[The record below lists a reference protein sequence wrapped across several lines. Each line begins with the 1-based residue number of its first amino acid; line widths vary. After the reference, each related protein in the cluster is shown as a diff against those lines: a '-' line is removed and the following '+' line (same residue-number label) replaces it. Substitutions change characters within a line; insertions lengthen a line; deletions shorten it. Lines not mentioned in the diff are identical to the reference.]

1 MIKAWRIVK
10 AKHKGKAFTGDGC
23 QFASGRWHDLMVPMV
38 YCSDSQALSAL
49 ETFVHLQE
57 DVKQI
62 KYVTFELHI
71 PSVLVLP
78 VESIAT
84 LPKRWRK
91 QPPGAGTKK
100 IGSQWANSN
109 ASVVLSVPSVIVP
122 DSRNYLLNPL
132 HPKFSKITITPPVSF
147 SFDARIWK

>member
-23 QFASGRWHDLMVPMV
+23 QFASGRWHNLMVPMV

-57 DVKQI
+57 DVKHI
-62 KYVTFELHI
+62 KYVTFELGI
-71 PSVLVLP
+71 PDELILA

-91 QPPGAGTKK
+91 QPPSAETKK
-100 IGSQWANSN
+100 IGSQWASSN
-109 ASVVLSVPSVIVP
+109 ASAVLSVPSAIAP
-122 DSRNYLLNPL
+122 DSRNHLLNPQ
-132 HPKFSKITITPPVSF
+132 HPKFSEITISPASPF
-147 SFDARIWK
+147 SFDARMWK

>member
-10 AKHKGKAFTGDGC
+10 AKHKKKAFTGDGC
-23 QFASGRWHDLMVPMV
+23 QYASGRWHNLMVPMV

-57 DVKQI
+57 DVKHI
-62 KYVTFELHI
+62 KYVSYEIHI
-71 PSVLVLP
+71 PDALILEL
-78 VESIAT
+78 ESIAS

-91 QPPGAGTKK
+91 QPAGAETKK
-100 IGSQWANSN
+100 IGSDWVKSN
-109 ASVVLSVPSVIVP
+109 ESAVLSVPSVILP

-132 HPKFSKITITPPVSF
+132 HPKFSQVTINTPEPF
-147 SFDARIWK
+147 SFDARLWK